1 MGERGGTGCRVGRG
15 STIKKYD
22 KSVQRS
28 RITVTV
34 RPQVLAVAEE
44 EVAAGRA
51 SSVSAWVDQAMEEK
65 ARREELAVLL
75 AEMQAENGPATP
87 EEDAWARQVLGL

>member
-1 MGERGGTGCRVGRG
+1 MGNRARYRLPSG
-15 STIKKYD
+15 KKEYD
-22 KSVQRS
+22 ESVQRS
-28 RITVTV
+28 RVTVTV
-34 RPQVLAVAEE
+34 RPQVLAAAEQ

>member
-1 MGERGGTGCRVGRG
+1 MTGSATGLPSG
-15 STIKKYD
+15 KKEYD
-22 KSVQRS
+22 ENVQRS

-34 RPQVLAVAEE
+34 RPQVLAAAEE

-65 ARREELAVLL
+65 ARREELTVLL
-75 AEMQAENGPATP
+75 GEMQAENGPATP